1 METILLFYLFGVNLL
16 TFIVYGVDKSKARK
30 SRWRI
35 PETVLLTLAVVG
47 GSVGAWMGM
56 RVWHHKTLHLKFK
69 YGIPFIFLLQI
80 VFFCI
85 YLWIKMG

>member
-35 PETVLLTLAVVG
+35 PETVLLMLAVAG

-80 VFFCI
+80 AFCI
-85 YLWIKMG
+85 YLWMKMG

>member
-16 TFIVYGVDKSKARK
+16 AFIVYGVDKSKARK

-35 PETVLLTLAVVG
+35 PETALLMLAVVG

-80 VFFCI
+80 AFCI

>member
-35 PETVLLTLAVVG
+35 PETALLMLAVVG

-80 VFFCI
+80 AFCI

>member
-1 METILLFYLFGVNLL
+1 METILLFYLLGVNLL

-35 PETVLLTLAVVG
+35 PESVLLMLAVVG

-80 VFFCI
+80 AFCI
-85 YLWIKMG
+85 YLWKKMG

>member
-1 METILLFYLFGVNLL
+1 METILLFYLLGVNLL

-35 PETVLLTLAVVG
+35 PESVLLMLAVVG

-80 VFFCI
+80 AFCI
-85 YLWIKMG
+85 YLWMKMG

>member
-1 METILLFYLFGVNLL
+1 METILLFYLLGVNLL

-30 SRWRI
+30 SRRRI
-35 PETVLLTLAVVG
+35 PESVLLMLAVVG

-80 VFFCI
+80 AFCI
-85 YLWIKMG
+85 YLWKKMG

>member
-35 PETVLLTLAVVG
+35 PETVLLMLAVAG

-80 VFFCI
+80 AFCI

>member
-1 METILLFYLFGVNLL
+1 METILLFYLLGVNLL

-35 PETVLLTLAVVG
+35 PESVLLMLAVVG

-80 VFFCI
+80 AFCI
-85 YLWIKMG
+85 YLWKNMG

>member
-1 METILLFYLFGVNLL
+1 METILLFYLLGVNLL

-35 PETVLLTLAVVG
+35 PESVLLMLAVVG

-80 VFFCI
+80 AFCI

>member
-16 TFIVYGVDKSKARK
+16 AFIVYGVDKSKARK

-35 PETVLLTLAVVG
+35 PETVLLMLAVVG

-80 VFFCI
+80 AFCI

>member
-16 TFIVYGVDKSKARK
+16 AFIVYGVDKSKARK

-35 PETVLLTLAVVG
+35 PETVLLMLAVAG

-80 VFFCI
+80 AFCI
-85 YLWIKMG
+85 YLWMKMG